1 MIMITEKINEVTAL
15 QQLNGTEN
23 KTGVSEKKTVKK
35 AIKKAV
41 ENPLAEKKNTKK
53 TTQVKSPLKTGSI
66 VANEKKGAVAV
77 AKKTASKKV
86 SKTVDNKTT
95 PIKKQTV
102 DTALKIIFMLKF
114 HTKYGQSVYI
124 TANHEIFGN
133 GDPLKAVPMQYLS
146 EELWT
151 FTLDIKSINVAAEG
165 IVYNYILKNKE
176 GEITLSF
183 PQSKFNEPSSFFKM

>member
-1 MIMITEKINEVTAL
+1 
-15 QQLNGTEN
+15 
-23 KTGVSEKKTVKK
+23 
-35 AIKKAV
+35 
-41 ENPLAEKKNTKK
+41 
-53 TTQVKSPLKTGSI
+53 
-66 VANEKKGAVAV
+66 
-77 AKKTASKKV
+77 
-86 SKTVDNKTT
+86 
-95 PIKKQTV
+95 
-102 DTALKIIFMLKF
+102 MLKF

-165 IVYNYILKNKE
+165 IVYNYILKNEDGTLYFDCGKDKVISPSLFVSEE